1 MASVLPLP
9 AFCTIILFLKRFLMH
24 HIPFSAS
31 SSQEFLPVS
40 LYDEKAEFISEELF
54 MEIRNFQII
63 DIRMETVQKVA

>member
-1 MASVLPLP
+1 
-9 AFCTIILFLKRFLMH
+9 MH
-24 HIPFSAS
+24 HIPFWAS

-40 LYDEKAEFISEELF
+40 LYDENAEFISEELF